1 MSTIIRWNPIRE
13 MAAMQSALDRV
24 FEDAWRG
31 SRSTM
36 TGSALALD
44 VFEAEGTYTVVASLP
59 GLNAEQINVSV
70 HDGVLTISGEL
81 PEDELDENVR
91 MLLRERPAGK
101 FSRSITLPEAVQT
114 DNVEA
119 AYENGVLTLTLPK
132 LPELQPR
139 TIPVRAG
146 SGNLISQN

>member
-31 SRSTM
+31 SRATM

-44 VFEAEGTYTVVASLP
+44 VFEVDGAYSVVASLP
-59 GLNAEQINVSV
+59 GLSAEQINVSV

-81 PEDELDENVR
+81 PEGELDENIR
-91 MLLRERPAGK
+91 TLLRERPAGK

-146 SGNLISQN
+146 SGTLVSQN